1 MSKLKSLSLP
11 KKLDLGKRRLI
22 KLLDELDQLLE
33 ERAALREIEEQLR
46 TSEEHYRQVEESQE
60 EFETTLNDDE
70 VDSAMD
76 EWAKFRQ
83 SFRQSKAKAQTLI
96 DELRAVDVVPGSIRS
111 AEADRYVRLPR
122 CALPKF
128 DGDVT
133 KFREF
138 WDQFESSIHQQR
150 DLSDAAKL
158 VYLRDCLTGDALGAI
173 AGLSAANADYQV
185 AVRRLKERFDRPVV
199 ATRRLLLNL
208 VGTPIREWDV
218 KALSNHID
226 RNVDALTA
234 LGKDPRTEAL
244 TAAEC
249 LITVAR
255 ESLPEQ
261 ARIKWD
267 EQTMEDES
275 AQSDLSRFMQFLR
288 NQAEL
293 MHNHRPSSLVS
304 SGTPS
309 SVARTPQ
316 KTTKLREHGKTATHL
331 QVSVTDRCLVCRG
344 SHRASDC
351 PAIRKAAGRQ
361 RRALM
366 RKAGLCFHCLEP
378 GHVAKECGRGGD
390 EKPKNGNSGEP
401 GTSRLSERPSDPPL
415 EKDQRRKE
423 VNPVNVNLASRI
435 KSGRARLQIVR
446 AFAHGNG
453 DRRMVVNC
461 LFDTGA
467 ERSFI
472 REDVAQELGLRGEKL
487 SMTVHGFG
495 GGSKE
500 LQESML
506 VHFHLSPLSGG
517 PRKLIEALTT
527 KTLCDDIFQ
536 PRISARGWPHLRDLG
551 LADEEE
557 EELTV
562 HVVIGVDYFFRMLG
576 STIVRAGDDDPV
588 AVETCLG
595 WVICGPQTA
604 SQIPSPTVAADK
616 SADTE
621 CDQLLRKFW
630 ELEAIGISSEEEQS
644 LSGLEREEFE
654 RNLSFDGVRYT
665 VRLLWKRNCSNLPNN
680 YPVAQKRLSLVQ
692 RKLKRDPIRWREYAS
707 VIQSYLDNGW
717 AEDAPDAGPLGRTWY
732 LPHHAVYQKGSSGE
746 VKCRVVF
753 DGSARFRNISLND
766 LLETGPKLQA
776 DLLGIVIR
784 FRRYQIGLQADI
796 QKMYLQVALHEAD
809 RDVCRFLWSEPGA
822 NEPPKTYRLTRVCFG
837 LVCSPYLAMQTI
849 RWHAENH
856 QVECS
861 GALRDLLPNMYVDDL
876 VVSCD
881 SVADA
886 RRIAKEATE
895 LLGKGGFHLA
905 KWASNSPAAVDEIPA
920 KDQEPSDGSRLWK
933 TLGILWQRESDLL
946 TFRPPERVAEF
957 PDTKRGVL
965 KALASVFDPLGCL
978 APYTV
983 KAKIIIQLLWQC
995 GVAWDDPLPPE
1006 TETQWRTWKEELPD
1020 ISRIVTERALVQV
1033 PLTTITRLELH
1044 GFADAS
1050 GKAYGTVVYLRLSH
1064 RDGRVETR
1072 LVAAKSRV
1080 APIKCLSLPRLE
1092 LMAALLCARL
1102 LAYVRRELAMKV
1114 ERCVHW
1120 SDSAITL
1127 CWIKGDP
1134 GRWKPFVANRVREIQ
1149 QLSSPDSWK
1158 HCPTDE
1164 NPADLLSR
1172 GCSPHRLSSE
1182 NLWWKG
1188 PKWLLAAEA
1197 SWPDLQVKGDR
1208 ARAEAEKEGR
1218 RSALVMTAVLRLDVR
1233 KIIDPT
1239 RYSSYAKLLRVT
1251 AFCLRFVNHARVPA
1265 GLRRTTRAPTAAE
1278 IEEAEAVWIRQIQV
1292 DAYGQ
1297 TDLGNARMKEL
1308 KEFCPYV
1315 DEKGVL
1321 RVGGRLRRAN
1331 LPAETKH
1338 PMLLPHGDD
1347 VVKMIIRHVHHR
1359 QLHAGVNQTLAASR
1373 QRYWITRGRSAVK
1386 NVINQCATCRRSVG
1400 QPFGQKMSEL
1410 PAERVTPTGPFRY
1423 VGVDFAGPIL
1433 ARSRETRHEFVKTYV
1448 CVFTCMVVRAIHLE
1462 LVTDMSTNSFLR
1474 ALRRF
1479 ISRRGRPKLIQS
1491 DNFRTFQQAG
1501 SFLKPLFRNHNWE
1514 VVQRTLADEHIEWRF
1529 ITERAPWCGGYWER
1543 LVRSVKVA
1551 LTKVL
1556 GRSRAD
1562 PEELRT
1568 VLCEI
1573 EARIN
1578 DRPLTIVS
1586 DRADDDLALTP
1597 AHFLIG
1603 RELSA
1608 LPDRDHHGRP
1618 VRGDS
1623 RSLTLLHRRWRYQR
1637 KMVEH
1642 LWSRWKREY
1651 LVTLSARGKWKKL
1664 QQQPRVGD
1672 IVLVAEQSLPRSQWA
1687 LGRITELQDG
1697 IDGVA
1702 RSARVKISN
1711 GMITRSVRSLILV
1724 EPAQSS

>member
-1 MSKLKSLSLP
+1 MSKVKSLSLP

-138 WDQFESSIHQQR
+138 WDQFESSVHQQR
-150 DLSDAAKL
+150 DLSDAVKL

-173 AGLSAANADYQV
+173 A
-185 AVRRLKERFDRPVV
+185 ERFDRPVV

-208 VGTPIREWDV
+208 VGTPMREWDM

-226 RNVDALTA
+226 RNVDALIA

-255 ESLPEQ
+255 ELLPEQ

-293 MHNHRPSSLVS
+293 MQHSYRPSSLVS
-304 SGTPS
+304 SGMPS

-316 KTTKLREHGKTATHL
+316 KITNLREHRKTATHL

-344 SHRASDC
+344 SHQASDC
-351 PAIRKAAGRQ
+351 PVIWKAARCQ

-366 RKAGLCFHCLEP
+366 RKAGLCFHCLKP

-401 GTSRLSERPSDPPL
+401 GTSRLSEMPSDPPL
-415 EKDQRRKE
+415 EKDQRRRE
-423 VNPVNVNLASRI
+423 ANPVNVNLASRI

-446 AFAHGNG
+446 AFAHGTG

-487 SMTVHGFG
+487 SVTVHGFG

-506 VHFHLSPLSGG
+506 VHFHLSPC
-517 PRKLIEALTT
+517 P
-527 KTLCDDIFQ
+527 

-557 EELTV
+557 EDLTV

-588 AVETCLG
+588 AVDTCLG

-621 CDQLLRKFW
+621 CDQLLRKFC
-630 ELEAIGISSEEEQS
+630 ELEAIGIFSEEEQS

-654 RNLSFDGVRYT
+654 RNISFDGVRYT
-665 VRLLWKRNCSNLPNN
+665 VRLLWKRNCSTLPNN
-680 YPVAQKRLSLVQ
+680 YLVAQKRL
-692 RKLKRDPIRWREYAS
+692 
-707 VIQSYLDNGW
+707 
-717 AEDAPDAGPLGRTWY
+717 
-732 LPHHAVYQKGSSGE
+732 
-746 VKCRVVF
+746 
-753 DGSARFRNISLND
+753 
-766 LLETGPKLQA
+766 
-776 DLLGIVIR
+776 
-784 FRRYQIGLQADI
+784 
-796 QKMYLQVALHEAD
+796 
-809 RDVCRFLWSEPGA
+809 
-822 NEPPKTYRLTRVCFG
+822 
-837 LVCSPYLAMQTI
+837 
-849 RWHAENH
+849 
-856 QVECS
+856 
-861 GALRDLLPNMYVDDL
+861 
-876 VVSCD
+876 
-881 SVADA
+881 
-886 RRIAKEATE
+886 
-895 LLGKGGFHLA
+895 
-905 KWASNSPAAVDEIPA
+905 
-920 KDQEPSDGSRLWK
+920 
-933 TLGILWQRESDLL
+933 
-946 TFRPPERVAEF
+946 
-957 PDTKRGVL
+957 
-965 KALASVFDPLGCL
+965 
-978 APYTV
+978 
-983 KAKIIIQLLWQC
+983 
-995 GVAWDDPLPPE
+995 
-1006 TETQWRTWKEELPD
+1006 
-1020 ISRIVTERALVQV
+1020 
-1033 PLTTITRLELH
+1033 
-1044 GFADAS
+1044 
-1050 GKAYGTVVYLRLSH
+1050 
-1064 RDGRVETR
+1064 
-1072 LVAAKSRV
+1072 
-1080 APIKCLSLPRLE
+1080 
-1092 LMAALLCARL
+1092 
-1102 LAYVRRELAMKV
+1102 
-1114 ERCVHW
+1114 
-1120 SDSAITL
+1120 
-1127 CWIKGDP
+1127 
-1134 GRWKPFVANRVREIQ
+1134 
-1149 QLSSPDSWK
+1149 
-1158 HCPTDE
+1158 
-1164 NPADLLSR
+1164 
-1172 GCSPHRLSSE
+1172 
-1182 NLWWKG
+1182 NL
-1188 PKWLLAAEA
+1188 
-1197 SWPDLQVKGDR
+1197 
-1208 ARAEAEKEGR
+1208 
-1218 RSALVMTAVLRLDVR
+1218 
-1233 KIIDPT
+1233 
-1239 RYSSYAKLLRVT
+1239 
-1251 AFCLRFVNHARVPA
+1251 
-1265 GLRRTTRAPTAAE
+1265 
-1278 IEEAEAVWIRQIQV
+1278 
-1292 DAYGQ
+1292 
-1297 TDLGNARMKEL
+1297 
-1308 KEFCPYV
+1308 
-1315 DEKGVL
+1315 
-1321 RVGGRLRRAN
+1321 
-1331 LPAETKH
+1331 
-1338 PMLLPHGDD
+1338 
-1347 VVKMIIRHVHHR
+1347 
-1359 QLHAGVNQTLAASR
+1359 
-1373 QRYWITRGRSAVK
+1373 
-1386 NVINQCATCRRSVG
+1386 
-1400 QPFGQKMSEL
+1400 
-1410 PAERVTPTGPFRY
+1410 
-1423 VGVDFAGPIL
+1423 
-1433 ARSRETRHEFVKTYV
+1433 
-1448 CVFTCMVVRAIHLE
+1448 
-1462 LVTDMSTNSFLR
+1462 
-1474 ALRRF
+1474 
-1479 ISRRGRPKLIQS
+1479 
-1491 DNFRTFQQAG
+1491 AG
-1501 SFLKPLFRNHNWE
+1501 SFSKPLFRNHNW
-1514 VVQRTLADEHIEWRF
+1514 VVAQRTLADEHIEWRF
-1529 ITERAPWCGGYWER
+1529 ITERASWCGGHDER
-1543 LVRSVKVA
+1543 LVKSVKVA

-1562 PEELRT
+1562 TEELRT

-1578 DRPLTIVS
+1578 DRPLMIVS

-1623 RSLTLLHRRWRYQR
+1623 RSLTLLYRRWRYQR
-1637 KMVEH
+1637 KM
-1642 LWSRWKREY
+1642 
-1651 LVTLSARGKWKKL
+1651 
-1664 QQQPRVGD
+1664 QQPRVGD
-1672 IVLVAEQSLPRSQWA
+1672 IALVAEQNLPRSQWA

-1711 GMITRSVRSLILV
+1711 GMITRSVMSLILV